1 MRSWGLPAHV
11 KAKGVEDFDL
21 GSGGTAREPRS
32 RTELEGIQKQKAEHY
47 VVNSVRQGVPPPAKR
62 FDGHNT

>member
-21 GSGGTAREPRS
+21 GSGGTAPEPRS